1 MKKTFLVIGNPID
14 HSLSPKLHNYWIKKY
29 KIDAVYEKKL
39 LNNNEIEDLIFNIR
53 EETLHGINVTVP
65 FKKTVIPFLDE
76 LSEEAKISQSVNTI
90 YKKNDKI
97 MGDNTDIEGFK
108 LSLEE
113 TGQETKNR
121 KVLILGAGGVVPSI
135 IIALKKMQIE
145 KIYLSNRTELKAK
158 ELKKN
163 FPEIEL
169 IKWGE
174 TLDFNIR
181 EEKIHGI
188 NVTVPFKKIVIPF
201 LDELSEEAKISQS
214 VNTIYKKDNK
224 ILGDNTDIEGFKL
237 SLEKTEQEIKN
248 KKALILGAGGVVPS
262 IIIALKK
269 MQIEKIYLSNR
280 TELKAKELKE
290 NFPEIELIKWGETL
304 DFDIII
310 NATSI
315 GLKEEDEIN
324 INYQQISKDKFFYD
338 VIYNPPE
345 TNFLKNAKKYGG
357 ITKNGKMMFIYQA
370 QKAFFIWHK
379 VVPEVDNETI
389 NLLDV

>member
-1 MKKTFLVIGNPID
+1 MKKKFLVVGNPID

-29 KIDAVYEKKL
+29 KINAVYEKNL
-39 LNNNEIEDLIFNIR
+39 LNKDEIEDLIFNVR
-53 EETLHGINVTVP
+53 EEKIHGLNVTVP
-65 FKKTVIPFLDE
+65 LKKKIIPFLDE
-76 LSEEAKISQSVNTI
+76 LSEEA
-90 YKKNDKI
+90 
-97 MGDNTDIEGFK
+97 
-108 LSLEE
+108 E
-113 TGQETKNR
+113 T
-121 KVLILGAGGVVPSI
+121 
-135 IIALKKMQIE
+135 
-145 KIYLSNRTELKAK
+145 
-158 ELKKN
+158 
-163 FPEIEL
+163 
-169 IKWGE
+169 
-174 TLDFNIR
+174 
-181 EEKIHGI
+181 
-188 NVTVPFKKIVIPF
+188 
-201 LDELSEEAKISQS
+201 SQS

-224 ILGDNTDIEGFKL
+224 IIGDNTDIEGFKL
-237 SLEKTEQEIKN
+237 SLEKTEHEIKN

-280 TELKAKELKE
+280 TELKAIELKK
-290 NFPEIELIKWGETL
+290 NFSEIEIIKWGETS
-304 DFDIII
+304 DFDIIL

-324 INYQQISKDKFFYD
+324 INYQKISKDKFFYD

-379 VVPEVDNETI
+379 IVPEIDNETI

>member
-1 MKKTFLVIGNPID
+1 MKKNFLVIGNPID

-29 KIDAVYEKKL
+29 KIDAIYEKKL
-39 LNNNEIEDLIFNIR
+39 LNNSEIEDLIFNIR
-53 EETLHGINVTVP
+53 EEKIHGINITVP
-65 FKKTVIPFLDE
+65 FKKIIIPFLDE
-76 LSEEAKISQSVNTI
+76 LSEEA
-90 YKKNDKI
+90 
-97 MGDNTDIEGFK
+97 E
-108 LSLEE
+108 
-113 TGQETKNR
+113 
-121 KVLILGAGGVVPSI
+121 
-135 IIALKKMQIE
+135 
-145 KIYLSNRTELKAK
+145 
-158 ELKKN
+158 
-163 FPEIEL
+163 
-169 IKWGE
+169 
-174 TLDFNIR
+174 
-181 EEKIHGI
+181 
-188 NVTVPFKKIVIPF
+188 
-201 LDELSEEAKISQS
+201 ISQS

-224 ILGDNTDIEGFKL
+224 IIGENTDIEGFKL
-237 SLEKTEQEIKN
+237 SLEKIELKTKN

-269 MQIEKIYLSNR
+269 MQIKKIYLSNR
-280 TELKAKELKE
+280 TELKAIELKK
-290 NFPEIELIKWGETL
+290 NFPEIEIIKWGKTL

-370 QKAFFIWHK
+370 QKAFFIWHT
-379 VVPEVDNETI
+379 VVPEIDNETI

>member
-1 MKKTFLVIGNPID
+1 MKKKFLVIGNPID

-39 LNNNEIEDLIFNIR
+39 LDNNEIDDLI
-53 EETLHGINVTVP
+53 L
-65 FKKTVIPFLDE
+65 
-76 LSEEAKISQSVNTI
+76 
-90 YKKNDKI
+90 
-97 MGDNTDIEGFK
+97 
-108 LSLEE
+108 
-113 TGQETKNR
+113 
-121 KVLILGAGGVVPSI
+121 
-135 IIALKKMQIE
+135 
-145 KIYLSNRTELKAK
+145 
-158 ELKKN
+158 
-163 FPEIEL
+163 
-169 IKWGE
+169 
-174 TLDFNIR
+174 NIR

-188 NVTVPFKKIVIPF
+188 NITVPFKKLVIPF
-201 LDELSEEAKISQS
+201 LDQLSEEAEISQS

-224 ILGDNTDIEGFKL
+224 IIGDNTDIAGFKL
-237 SLEKTEQEIKN
+237 SLETKELETKN

-269 MQIEKIYLSNR
+269 MQIKKIYLSNR
-280 TELKAKELKE
+280 TELKAIDLKKK
-290 NFPEIELIKWGETL
+290 FPEIEIIKWGETL

-315 GLKEEDEIN
+315 GLKEDDKIN

-357 ITKNGKMMFIYQA
+357 TTRNGKMMFIYQA

-379 VVPEVDNETI
+379 VVPEIDNETI

>member
-1 MKKTFLVIGNPID
+1 MKKNFLVIGNPID

-53 EETLHGINVTVP
+53 EEKIHGINITVP
-65 FKKTVIPFLDE
+65 FKKMVIPFLD
-76 LSEEAKISQSVNTI
+76 K
-90 YKKNDKI
+90 
-97 MGDNTDIEGFK
+97 
-108 LSLEE
+108 
-113 TGQETKNR
+113 
-121 KVLILGAGGVVPSI
+121 
-135 IIALKKMQIE
+135 
-145 KIYLSNRTELKAK
+145 
-158 ELKKN
+158 
-163 FPEIEL
+163 
-169 IKWGE
+169 
-174 TLDFNIR
+174 
-181 EEKIHGI
+181 
-188 NVTVPFKKIVIPF
+188 
-201 LDELSEEAKISQS
+201 LSEEAKISQS

-224 ILGDNTDIEGFKL
+224 IIGDNTDIEGFKL

-280 TELKAKELKE
+280 TELKAIELKK
-290 NFPEIELIKWGETL
+290 NFPEIEIIKWGEIL

-315 GLKEEDEIN
+315 GLKEKDEIN